1 MKRFFTLLAACGFAL
16 SAQSACYIVYKAD
29 RLIYQSSQPPVD
41 TRYQYHATVPQRFGQ
56 GSTLIYLSNNDNCSS
71 IGTLVQ
77 VVEPGPGSRD
87 AMIGRRTRP
96 LKAERG

>member
-1 MKRFFTLLAACGFAL
+1 MKRFFTILATCGFAL
-16 SAQSACYIVYKAD
+16 SAQSACYIVYNAN
-29 RLIYQSSQPPVD
+29 RLIYQSSEPPVD

-56 GSTLIYLSNNDNCSS
+56 GSTLIYLNNLENCPT

-77 VVEPGPGSRD
+77 VSAPSPGNRD